1 MDDDSETIWSRFH
14 PKETALF
21 VLVIGVLFS
30 LYWFSAVR

>member
-1 MDDDSETIWSRFH
+1 MDNDGESILSRFH

-21 VLVIGVLFS
+21 VLVMGVLFS